1 MNYFETGEILGSC
14 WLIGLTSFKACIC
27 VITVVTKSPQITA
40 TLMCKQKSIWPPKT
54 EMLISNIY
62 GTSTYQYS
70 LLSHWRR
77 ILRGEGRVRLA
88 GTWIGLSGCI
98 PKVQSFGKLAAATWA
113 ALHWRSL
120 LLMLVSTPL
129 LLFSGELLAERCD
142 VAVLTTWC
150 QLAKYPCPLPSSK
163 PCGPQSS
170 GAERPHLSL
179 SARWILDDQEVSTLR
194 QSGDGRSTAAMTRWS
209 SQVPEKPQS
218 ERLDLFRDWQAAR
231 DAPTVSFCSVPGVR
245 NP

>member
-129 LLFSGELLAERCD
+129 LLFSGELLAERCRRCRTD
-142 VAVLTTWC
+142 DLMPTC
-150 QLAKYPCPLPSSK
+150 QV
-163 PCGPQSS
+163 
-170 GAERPHLSL
+170 SL
-179 SARWILDDQEVSTLR
+179 SFAFLQAVWTPKFCGWTSSSTIYLGRPGGLR
-194 QSGDGRSTAAMTRWS
+194 QSGGGLSAAAMTRWS